1 MSSTIAELLQ
11 VSQLPRLEA
20 RLLLEQVTG
29 YSRVQQTTYPER
41 VIPRL
46 QAETFLTLCQRRQQG
61 EPIAYLLGWREFYG
75 REFAVSPAT
84 LIPRPET
91 ELLVEWAL
99 TRPVTHQ
106 PMRYL
111 DLGTGSGVIATSLAL
126 EHAAAHV
133 TATDFSSAALA
144 VAEENAKR
152 LGAQVTFYQG
162 SWWQAL
168 AACPA
173 PQWDVIVSNP
183 PYIAA
188 QDQHLQQGD
197 LRFEPQ
203 HALTDGQDGLSALT
217 TIIEAAPLYLVSG
230 GWLGLEH
237 GFDQGEAVRKA
248 LQQRGFCEVVTERD
262 LAGVERI
269 TVGRYA

>member
-41 VIPRL
+41 VIPTP
-46 QAETFLTLCQRRQQG
+46 QAESFLTLCQRRQQG

-99 TRPVTHQ
+99 ARPIAHR
-106 PMRYL
+106 PIRYL
-111 DLGTGSGVIATSLAL
+111 DLGTGSGVISVTLAL
-126 EHAAAHV
+126 EQPASHV
-133 TATDFSSAALA
+133 TATDVSAAALA
-144 VAEENAKR
+144 VADENANR

-168 AACPA
+168 AVCPA